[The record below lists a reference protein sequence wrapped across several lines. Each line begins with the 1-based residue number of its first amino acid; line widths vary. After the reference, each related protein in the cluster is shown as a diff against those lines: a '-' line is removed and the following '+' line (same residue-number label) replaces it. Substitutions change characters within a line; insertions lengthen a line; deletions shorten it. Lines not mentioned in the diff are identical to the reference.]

1 VSNYELVYI
10 ISPNTT
16 EADIPKISG
25 KVSEYIT
32 KVGGS
37 VTEVVQW
44 GKKKLAYPIGKF
56 GEGNYILTRVEIEPA
71 VVKEF
76 ETSLKLSSDIIRH
89 LLIRSNA

>member
-1 VSNYELVYI
+1 MSNYELVYI

-44 GKKKLAYPIGKF
+44 GKKKFTYPIGKF

-71 VVKEF
+71 AIKEF
-76 ETSLKLSSDIIRH
+76 EASLKLSNDIIRH